1 MRAVSKLDNSAQC
14 GNEHSES
21 LQKVQEFGRMIITR
35 FAPSPT
41 GHLHVG
47 NLRTALM
54 NYLITRQSTGQF
66 ILRLDDTD
74 RERSTAAFADSIKED
89 LDWLGLHWDRLER
102 QSDRLERYVAAADQL
117 REMGRLYEA
126 FETPAELELK
136 RKKQRN
142 MGRPPVYDRA
152 AISLTEAEKAAL
164 RSERGNGVWRFKL
177 DYERVSW
184 IDGILGEV
192 SIDTA
197 SLSDPVLIRR
207 DGQFLYTLASVVDDL
222 ELEVTDVVR
231 GSDHVTNT
239 AVQCQII
246 QALGG
251 LVPRFS
257 HHSLLTGPK
266 GEPFAKRVGA
276 NALRV
281 LRQNGIE
288 PMALLSLLVRLGTSD
303 PIVVFQNLTE
313 LIATFD
319 ISKFGAAATKFDEQL
334 LVSLSGRYLHTLTF
348 AAVAGDIKDLGVP
361 DPLAEKFWLTTRDN
375 ISTRRDL
382 ATWWSIFRDGADPEV
397 ATEDREFVKAA
408 LEILPARPFDE
419 NTWANWTR
427 DVKSKTGRSG
437 RSLFMPLR
445 KALTGQSS
453 GPDMGAVMP
462 LLQVIKAKPL

>member
-1 MRAVSKLDNSAQC
+1 MT
-14 GNEHSES
+14 
-21 LQKVQEFGRMIITR
+21 ITR

-54 NYLITRQSTGQF
+54 NFLIARKVTGQF

-74 RERSTAAFADSIKED
+74 RERSKTAFSDSIRED
-89 LDWLGLHWDRLER
+89 LNWLGLHWDRLER
-102 QSDRLERYVAAADQL
+102 QSDRLERYLKAADQL
-117 REMGRLYEA
+117 RAMGRLYEA
-126 FETPAELELK
+126 FETPSELELK

-152 AISLTEAEKAAL
+152 ALSLTEAEKTAL

-177 DYERVSW
+177 DHERVTW

-207 DGQFLYTLASVVDDL
+207 DGQFLYTLASVVDDI
-222 ELEVTDVVR
+222 EMEITDVVR

-239 AVQCQII
+239 AIQCQII
-246 QALGG
+246 RALGG
-251 LVPRFS
+251 SVPRFA

-281 LRQNGIE
+281 LRQTGIE
-288 PMALLSLLVRLGTSD
+288 PMALLSLLARLGTSD
-303 PIVVFQNLTE
+303 PVVVYQNLTE
-313 LIATFD
+313 VVDAFD
-319 ISKFGAAATKFDEQL
+319 ISRFGASATKFDEQL
-334 LVSLSGRYLHTLTF
+334 LFPLSGKYLQTLTF
-348 AAVAGDIKDLGVP
+348 EAVAAEIKYLGVP
-361 DPLAEKFWLTTRDN
+361 ESLAEKFWLTTRDN
-375 ISTRRDL
+375 ISTKQDL
-382 ATWWSIFRDGADPEV
+382 ATWWLIFRDGADPEI
-397 ATEDREFVKAA
+397 AEEDREFVNVA
-408 LEILPARPFDE
+408 LEILPERPFDE

-427 DVKSKTGRSG
+427 DVKEKTDRRGRG
-437 RSLFMPLR
+437 LFMPLR

-462 LLQVIKAKPL
+462 LLQVIKAKAL